1 MENPHI
7 NLWKLLD
14 LFNQWEE
21 IQNICE
27 KTIGSGIKI
36 ISPTGENVLEKQ
48 YSSPLCHLILNSK
61 QGYEK
66 CISSYMDC
74 CFCEKAF
81 KEGFCIFKCHAGLIN
96 FSAPIIIHQKSVGA
110 IIGGGIITNSI
121 NEDKYKNYMEE
132 IGVNSQ
138 KAIELFHQIKKIP
151 TNEFTT
157 FSKMIRLLID
167 PLKEAIN
174 TYHSLIEKAES
185 INELIKEKEKLHRVD
200 ELTGLHNR
208 SYMWERLE
216 EEISRAIR
224 KNHPLSIIIVNIDNF
239 KRINDLYGH
248 SVCNSI
254 LKEITDILLHYTR
267 KEDVLVRAGSD
278 EFVIILIDITED
290 KAAILANRIQSEI
303 DKHPF
308 CQSGNLNIFLNISC
322 GISTLTDKTSTPK
335 ELMNN
340 AKQALYTAKSKDKE
354 KIITFSKVEKG
365 IPFRCVITGI
375 GIISPIGIGKEVFW
389 QSTCAGKSG
398 VSRITGFDTTELPV
412 KIAGEVKD
420 FNPLNYM
427 DIKSIKRTDRTTQF
441 AVAATKMA
449 IEDAYLDL
457 SKEDTE
463 KIGVIIGAGM
473 GGLAFGEEQHLRFL
487 KEGAKRVS
495 PFLSIIIFGGACSS
509 VVSLQFGLKGPS
521 ITISTGCSA
530 GSDAIGHA
538 FERIKKGEG
547 KIMIAGGAEAP
558 IRPIILTSFEIMGAL
573 SSRNDDPEHA
583 SRPFDANR
591 DGFVLGEGAGI
602 IILEELEHALNRN
615 AHIYA
620 ELVSYVS
627 TGDAYHMSAPAPDG
641 KQAARAITLAL
652 KQANL
657 KPEDIDYINAHGSS
671 TPLNDRTETLI
682 IKNVFGEHAYRLKVS
697 STKSMLGHS
706 IGACGGI
713 ELISCLLG
721 IENNLIPPTINYE
734 YKDPDCDLDYV
745 PNIPCQGKINV
756 AMSNSFGFGG
766 KNAILVVKMF
776 NNGKFSSF
784 PSSSLETQLVE
795 RSALR
800 KEVRQK

>member
-322 GISTLTDKTSTPK
+322 GISTLTDKT
-335 ELMNN
+335 
-340 AKQALYTAKSKDKE
+340 
-354 KIITFSKVEKG
+354 FF
-365 IPFRCVITGI
+365 FR
-375 GIISPIGIGKEVFW
+375 
-389 QSTCAGKSG
+389 
-398 VSRITGFDTTELPV
+398 
-412 KIAGEVKD
+412 
-420 FNPLNYM
+420 Y
-427 DIKSIKRTDRTTQF
+427 
-441 AVAATKMA
+441 
-449 IEDAYLDL
+449 
-457 SKEDTE
+457 
-463 KIGVIIGAGM
+463 
-473 GGLAFGEEQHLRFL
+473 
-487 KEGAKRVS
+487 
-495 PFLSIIIFGGACSS
+495 
-509 VVSLQFGLKGPS
+509 
-521 ITISTGCSA
+521 
-530 GSDAIGHA
+530 
-538 FERIKKGEG
+538 
-547 KIMIAGGAEAP
+547 
-558 IRPIILTSFEIMGAL
+558 
-573 SSRNDDPEHA
+573 
-583 SRPFDANR
+583 
-591 DGFVLGEGAGI
+591 
-602 IILEELEHALNRN
+602 
-615 AHIYA
+615 
-620 ELVSYVS
+620 
-627 TGDAYHMSAPAPDG
+627 
-641 KQAARAITLAL
+641 
-652 KQANL
+652 
-657 KPEDIDYINAHGSS
+657 
-671 TPLNDRTETLI
+671 
-682 IKNVFGEHAYRLKVS
+682 
-697 STKSMLGHS
+697 
-706 IGACGGI
+706 
-713 ELISCLLG
+713 
-721 IENNLIPPTINYE
+721 
-734 YKDPDCDLDYV
+734 
-745 PNIPCQGKINV
+745 
-756 AMSNSFGFGG
+756 
-766 KNAILVVKMF
+766 
-776 NNGKFSSF
+776 
-784 PSSSLETQLVE
+784 
-795 RSALR
+795 
-800 KEVRQK
+800 